1 MYAYQRTNANVLP
14 YLVLAPPIRRLPLDR
29 TRGSPTGVDCSGH
42 LEVDFNAWIS
52 QGADP
57 GLVPGV
63 TVYAQFWTTDDGFAP
78 PGNYGLTDAID
89 LTIQP

>member
-1 MYAYQRTNANVLP
+1 M
-14 YLVLAPPIRRLPLDR
+14 
-29 TRGSPTGVDCSGH
+29 
-42 LEVDFNAWIS
+42 DFNAWIA
-52 QGADP
+52 QGVDP